1 MNESSTSSKKTVA
14 WAKCWMSTHAD
25 AQHAHD
31 VGLPALCTLWQLTTM
46 EYPPGVNVGYMPAIT
61 ATITSMNVILAILN
75 KTVECMNK
83 LALKFIFLGADQAI
97 YNKVGNTTG
106 LNITMYLM
114 KTIYSRFQGYGL
126 VELLSEAGVG
136 SEGTIK
142 AGLSGFNFKQGI
154 RYYNLLFEALLR
166 SKITYLNVLQIDRV
180 DTETLETSAEASD
193 CQIA

>member
-1 MNESSTSSKKTVA
+1 MNERSTSSKKTVT
-14 WAKCWMSTHAD
+14 WAKCRMDTHAD

-31 VGLPALCTLWQLTTM
+31 VGLPALSALWQLTTM
-46 EYPPGVNVGYMPAIT
+46 EYPPGVNVGYIPAIT
-61 ATITSMNVILAILN
+61 ATTTSMNVMLAIRN

-83 LALKFIFLGADQAI
+83 LALKLIFLGADQAI

-126 VELLSEAGVG
+126 VELFSEAGVG
-136 SEGTIK
+136 SEETIK

-166 SKITYLNVLQIDRV
+166 SKITYLDEPQIDRGKQKH
-180 DTETLETSAEASD
+180 LRLLLMLL
-193 CQIA
+193 IAR